1 MRKMTILLF
10 IEWLLCMVTYLL
22 GDYTFDKVC
31 ILTIITIILVL
42 WVSIKADKGHF
53 TLTSSLL
60 VYTVATQFGLVIP
73 YFFFGRDIL
82 SQYHDYTLSFLE
94 NGTLPKAVLLGN
106 IAVITFVFMKLYS
119 KNKYRKKRI
128 IKCNQKVNDESKVYM
143 AGIVMLLIVG
153 FYFMFHILL
162 GGTRLIS
169 TYEAFMNSS
178 AYKSPLYSY
187 ILIFF
192 YSGSIYLASS
202 GTIKEHK
209 SGWILWIILVLIF
222 ALNGNKGEFM
232 YALLAVMGLKGI
244 QGQKLSFKILMFMSA
259 ILFLIIP
266 TITSLRNMGIAGNL
280 SSAQINFFDAFSE
293 MGMQIRTSVYVLDD
307 LDKGV
312 YGYLYGKS
320 YFLPIFNL
328 ITPFLNHTTAT
339 SLIRSTYKGYGF
351 NQVIESYL
359 NFNIIGTIIYFG
371 IIGYF
376 LTKWENTAKDTAKL
390 AYIGSITCILINA
403 TRNYFAF
410 VPGQICVITVIYIL
424 VKKVR
429 IKFRNKIL

>member
-31 ILTIITIILVL
+31 ILTIITIILVI

-60 VYTVATQFGLVIP
+60 VYTIATQFGLVIP

-128 IKCNQKVNDESKVYM
+128 IKRNQKVNDESKVYM

-162 GGTRLIS
+162 
-169 TYEAFMNSS
+169 
-178 AYKSPLYSY
+178 YKSPLYSY

-376 LTKWENTAKDTAKL
+376 LTKWENTAKDTLKL

-429 IKFRNKIL
+429 IKFSDKIL